1 MKLKLGSRTSN
12 LALWQSRRVASEIEA
27 AHEHISV
34 DIVGMETT
42 GDRRGDVPLPS
53 IGAKGLFTAELEQAL
68 LEDRIDLAVHSLK
81 DLPSTLPEG
90 LKFAGS
96 LERANP
102 TDAFISTRWNG
113 VDELPDGAQVATGSQ
128 RRRAQL
134 LHRFPSLKLVNL
146 RGNIETRLQK
156 LEDQGHD
163 GIIMA
168 TAALHRL
175 AIDDHITEA
184 LDPSE
189 FVPAVA
195 QGAIGVETRVGRDD
209 IDELLAPIWHRPTVE
224 AVRAERHFM
233 RRLDGGCS
241 VALGGYCRPR
251 SEGGWSFHGWA
262 SSTDGQQVIKQTTH
276 GDDPTSLAK
285 TMAQSF
291 VERGAQDILHS

>member
-12 LALWQSRRVASEIEA
+12 LAMWQSRRVADAIAKAHDDVSVEI
-27 AHEHISV
+27 I
-34 DIVGMETT
+34 GMETT

-68 LEDRIDLAVHSLK
+68 LDDRIDLAVHSLK
-81 DLPSTLPEG
+81 DLPSSLPEG
-90 LKFAGS
+90 LQYAGS
-96 LERANP
+96 LKRANP
-102 TDAFISTRWNG
+102 TDAFISTRWDTLDD
-113 VDELPDGAQVATGSQ
+113 VPADGRIATGSQ

-134 LHRFPSLKLVNL
+134 LHHYPGFQLVDL
-146 RGNIETRLQK
+146 RGNIETRLRK

-175 AIDDHITEA
+175 ELDDQVTQPLE
-184 LDPSE
+184 PSRY
-189 FVPAVA
+189 VPAVA
-195 QGAIGVETRVGRDD
+195 QGAIGVETRIGRRD
-209 IDELLAPIWHRPTVE
+209 IDDLLAPIWDGETVT

-241 VALGGYCRPR
+241 VALGGYCHRHPD
-251 SEGGWSFHGWA
+251 GQWAFHGWA
-262 SSTDGQQVIKQTTH
+262 SSTDGQQVLHDSLQ
-276 GDDPTSLAK
+276 GDDPAQLAQ

-291 VERGAQDILHS
+291 IDRGAQDLLHS